1 MSAALMNTAP
11 MNDTVNTLRALEHEV
26 TLMVRRIKRVVAERA
41 RAIDPTLMPIGLI
54 MLGLV
59 HEQGPVR
66 QTVLVE
72 TLGMDK
78 GAISRQV
85 QNLLDLG
92 LVVREPDPADGRA
105 ALLSVTAEGEHR
117 LARVADERRAMLEQ
131 RLSDWSPDDLAQFVA
146 LLARYNRSLSVT

>member
-1 MSAALMNTAP
+1 MNAAP
-11 MNDTVNTLRALEHEV
+11 MNAAPTKDTVETLRALEHEV
-26 TLMVRRIKRVVAERA
+26 TVMVRRIKRVVAERA
-41 RAIDPTLMPIGLI
+41 RAIDPTLMPVGLI

-78 GAISRQV
+78 AAISRQV
-85 QNLLDLG
+85 QHLLDLG

-105 ALLSVTAEGEHR
+105 QLLTVTADGEHR

-131 RLSDWSPDDLAQFVA
+131 RLSDWSPDDLGQFVA
-146 LLARYNRSLSVT
+146 LLARYNRSLS